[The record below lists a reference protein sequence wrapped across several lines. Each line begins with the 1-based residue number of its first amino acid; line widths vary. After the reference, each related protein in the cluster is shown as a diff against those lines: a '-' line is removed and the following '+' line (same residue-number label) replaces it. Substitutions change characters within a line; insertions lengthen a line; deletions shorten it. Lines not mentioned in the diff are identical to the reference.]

1 MIARFR
7 VLLPFSISVRH
18 EDKLQAYEF
27 DRDGYH
33 VRVFPP
39 YQAGLDPLKVGVSP
53 LADNIEGL
61 KPADPQTPMETI
73 RLDSSATIRANC
85 LQIDFLKPSFDRRP
99 TETLTMAD
107 PPGPFLFEI
116 TNDFM
121 TRYRSAGRVP
131 AVHLLTPLTTFWNL
145 RYLTDDEEQLPA
157 DPALQRGFG
166 SSYSPFRLSGLNEA
180 VWKQTWTLPADFKP
194 HAWEWLLLDA
204 ESLLP
209 EVGPSIM
216 IAYSALETFITWA
229 LDQLALRSGL
239 IPAELWKWIT
249 DRGGRHELE
258 PSVVDLFDVFLKVL
272 AGRSLKED
280 TKLWESF
287 QSLRK
292 ARNNFAHEGKP
303 VLGSLEVT
311 AQRAM
316 EFVAEAKGIVD
327 WVENLLPDDL
337 RRPRPVSVQWQINLM
352 F

>member
-18 EDKLQAYEF
+18 EDKLQPYEF
-27 DRDGYH
+27 DRGAYH
-33 VRVFPP
+33 IRVFPP
-39 YQAGLDPLKVGVSP
+39 YQAALDPLKVGVSP

-61 KPADPQTPMETI
+61 KPADPQILMETI
-73 RLDSSATIRANC
+73 RIDSSATIRANC

-107 PPGPFLFEI
+107 PPGQSLFEI
-116 TNDFM
+116 TNDFI

-131 AVHLLTPLTTFWNL
+131 AVHLLTPMTTFWSL
-145 RYLTDDEEQLPA
+145 RYLTDEEKQLPV

-180 VWKQTWTLPADFKP
+180 VWKQTRTLPANYKP

-229 LDQLALRSGL
+229 LDQLALRSR
-239 IPAELWKWIT
+239 IPVELWKWIIY
-249 DRGGRHELE
+249 RGGRHELE
-258 PSVVDLFDVFLKVL
+258 PSVVDMFDVFLKVL

-280 TKLWESF
+280 AKLWESF

-292 ARNNFAHEGKP
+292 ARNNFAHEGKL

-311 AQRAM
+311 AQKAM
-316 EFVAEAKGIVD
+316 EFVAEAKGIID
-327 WVENLLPDDL
+327 WVEDLLPVDL
-337 RRPRPVSVQWQINLM
+337 RRPKPVSVQWQINVM